1 MGVLTGEKY
10 GKGKLPFPYVQARRF
25 MKSQYPFL
33 IDTVAPPIILKTII
47 ISSHR
52 SFPNMDQPFNP
63 LFISHLTNAYR

>member
-25 MKSQYPFL
+25 YEVAISIFL
-33 IDTVAPPIILKTII
+33 IDIVAPPIILKTII

-63 LFISHLTNAYR
+63 LFISYLTNA